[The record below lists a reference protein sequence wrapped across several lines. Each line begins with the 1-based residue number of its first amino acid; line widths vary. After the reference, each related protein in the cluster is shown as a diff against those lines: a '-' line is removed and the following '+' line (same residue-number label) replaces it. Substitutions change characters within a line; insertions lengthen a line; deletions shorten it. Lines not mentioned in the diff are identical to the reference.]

1 MITAVLLNSVMMF
14 AYVITVLFCIGD
26 FEAVSQARL
35 PILEVYYQ
43 ATHSKV
49 AATIMVLMQTSIL
62 VLALFNCTA
71 SVSRLTWAF
80 AKDKGLPFSDFFAY
94 VSQNSHR

>member
-14 AYVITVLFCIGD
+14 AYVLAVLFFIGD
-26 FEAVSQARL
+26 HDAVTAARM

-43 ATHSKV
+43 ATQSKA

-80 AKDKGLPFSDFFAY
+80 AKDKGLPFSEFFSK
-94 VSQNSHR
+94 VSSSSL